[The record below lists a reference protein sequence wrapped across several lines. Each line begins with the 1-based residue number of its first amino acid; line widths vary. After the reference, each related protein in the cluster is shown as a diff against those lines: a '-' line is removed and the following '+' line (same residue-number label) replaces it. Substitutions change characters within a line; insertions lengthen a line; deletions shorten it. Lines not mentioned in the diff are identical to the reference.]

1 MREEKDF
8 LSIVV
13 PVYNEEG
20 NVAEL
25 GKRLHIVLRTLK
37 KPYEI
42 IFVDD
47 ASKDNTAQMALSVK
61 GITVIR
67 HRKNSGQTAA
77 LRTGFE
83 NTRGNIIITMD
94 GDLQDDP
101 SEIPRFLEKLNEG
114 WDVVCGWR
122 AKRRDILWKHIVSRI
137 ANKTRRFLLGDKI
150 HDSGCTFRAQRAEA
164 VKNLDLY
171 GEMHRFLPALMRMQG
186 FKVTEIKVAHHE
198 RRWGKTKYGMN
209 KVAKGFLDILSVWFW
224 KQYASKPNHLFG
236 GVGLVI
242 SCAGFLLGFVLII
255 LKIFYEFR
263 LATSSLPLLAIFLVI
278 FGWQFIITGII
289 SDISIRSYRKL
300 AKEKNVAWVKRS

>member
-1 MREEKDF
+1 MNG
-8 LSIVV
+8 LISVVV

-20 NVAEL
+20 NVVEL
-25 GKRLHIVLRTLK
+25 AGRIHTVLKNLK
-37 KPYEI
+37 KKYEI

-47 ASKDNTAQMALSVK
+47 ASRDNTSGVLESVK
-61 GITVIR
+61 GITILR

-77 LRTGFE
+77 LRNGFE
-83 NTRGNIIITMD
+83 YAKGDIIITMD

-122 AKRRDILWKHIVSRI
+122 KKRRDVLWKHIVSRI
-137 ANKTRRFLLGDKI
+137 ANKTRKFLLGDKI
-150 HDSGCTFRAQRAEA
+150 HDSGCTFRVQRAEA

-186 FKVTEIKVAHHE
+186 FRVTEIKVAHHE
-198 RRWGKTKYGMN
+198 RKWGRTKYGMN
-209 KVAKGFLDILSVWFW
+209 KVLKGFLDVLSVWFW

-236 GVGLVI
+236 GVGLV
-242 SCAGFLLGFVLII
+242 SAGLGFLLGVLLFVLRA
-255 LKIFYEFR
+255 FYDYR
-263 LATSSLPLLAIFLVI
+263 LSTSSLPLLAIFLVV
-278 FGWQFIITGII
+278 FGWQFIITGIL

-300 AKEKNVAWVKRS
+300 VKEKNIALVKKT

>member
-1 MREEKDF
+1 MKDL
-8 LSIVV
+8 LSVVV

-25 GKRLHIVLRTLK
+25 ARRLHDVLSGLK
-37 KPYEI
+37 KKYEI

-47 ASKDNTAQMALSVK
+47 ASSDNTFEVASSVK
-61 GITVIR
+61 GVTVIR

-83 NTRGNIIITMD
+83 HSQGDIIITMD

-101 SEIPRFLEKLNEG
+101 SEIPLFLEKLNEG

-122 AKRRDILWKHIVSRI
+122 KKRKDVLWKHIVSRI

-150 HDSGCTFRAQRAEA
+150 HDSGCTFRVQRADA

-186 FKVTEIKVAHHE
+186 FRITEIKVAHHE
-198 RRWGKTKYGMN
+198 RKWGKTKYGMN
-209 KVAKGFLDILSVWFW
+209 KVIKGFLDILSVWFW

-236 GVGLVI
+236 GIGLI
-242 SCAGFLLGFVLII
+242 TACLGFLLGVVLFI
-255 LKIFYEFR
+255 LRAVYNFP
-263 LATSSLPLLAIFLVI
+263 LSNSSLPLLAIFFVV
-278 FGWQFIITGII
+278 FGWQFIITGIL

-300 AKEKNVAWVKRS
+300 VKEKNISRIKKS